1 MLALYMSFIDDES
14 QRRLFEEIYLN
25 YRKQM
30 LLVARSVLGSD
41 TDAEDVVH
49 DVFLKIAKKHMSRIS
64 KIENRIDLRNYLL
77 KATKNTALDH
87 LRKRR
92 HEEAIL
98 DTVNEKNLKKDAKM
112 ADDELVDKICSGI
125 EYERVVTAIASMDG
139 IYQEALYYHFVLE
152 MSVPEVAKLLD
163 CKVSTVKQRLVR
175 GKKLLHKQRLLQ
187 SLFHTHPDC
196 PLRNL
201 CHTIRCA
208 LHKVRLRTP
217 SYKAHFRQILQAKP
231 LPPSK

>member
-64 KIENRIDLRNYLL
+64 KIKNSIDLRNYLL
-77 KATKNTALDH
+77 KATKHTALDH

-92 HEEAIL
+92 HEKAIL
-98 DTVNEKNLKKDAKM
+98 DAVNENNLKKDAEVS
-112 ADDELVDKICSGI
+112 DDELVDKVCYGNISEIDISGI
-125 EYERVVTAIASMDG
+125 KVTLYEFDDCIVAVWIQDQYAFNLTVYGEYNIELIIRMIEAI
-139 IYQEALYYHFVLE
+139 
-152 MSVPEVAKLLD
+152 
-163 CKVSTVKQRLVR
+163 RL
-175 GKKLLHKQRLLQ
+175 
-187 SLFHTHPDC
+187 P
-196 PLRNL
+196 
-201 CHTIRCA
+201 
-208 LHKVRLRTP
+208 
-217 SYKAHFRQILQAKP
+217 
-231 LPPSK
+231 